1 MPICLLGA
9 ESNKKDVM
17 IIKRHLHFQDYK
29 QEQLKD
35 KDLSNQQQEK
45 LIRDLDNLFKRY
57 E

>member
-35 KDLSNQQQEK
+35 KDLSNQQQDK
-45 LIRDLDNLFKRY
+45 LIRDLDNLFKKY